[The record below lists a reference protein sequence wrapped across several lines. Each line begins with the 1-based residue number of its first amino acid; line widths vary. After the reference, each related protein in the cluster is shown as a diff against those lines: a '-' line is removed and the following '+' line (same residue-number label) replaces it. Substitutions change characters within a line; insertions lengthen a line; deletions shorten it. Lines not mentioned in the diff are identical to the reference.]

1 MPIIGLMPAPP
12 SSVDPRGIAPPFSVV
27 PTPVPGV
34 DSGEAMPLVESPCD
48 GVAQDVE
55 VAEAVDP
62 PPSNVELVVVEDPVA
77 PAPMVLEPM
86 VLEPMVLEPMVPP
99 LIGEDG
105 SVAKQF
111 ALGAGLKPPGS
122 IPVAPRGMPVPVDV
136 DAPGT
141 PSGEVPGSGGM
152 VVIGL
157 CA

>member
-1 MPIIGLMPAPP
+1 MPIIGLMPGPP
-12 SSVDPRGIAPPFSVV
+12 ISVEPSGIDPPLTVV
-27 PTPVPGV
+27 PAPMPGV
-34 DSGEAMPLVESPCD
+34 DSGDAMPLVESPCD
-48 GVAQDVE
+48 GVAQDFE
-55 VAEAVDP
+55 EAAAVDP

-77 PAPMVLEPM
+77 PAPMVPA
-86 VLEPMVLEPMVPP
+86 PMVLEPMVPP

-141 PSGEVPGSGGM
+141 PSGEVPGIGGM